1 MVRQAERERLRQEE
15 IAQREAYEKAQ
26 KEKMSLREQEK
37 QRAAEEKKRLEEQLE
52 RAENERRKAAE
63 IARAKE
69 LEEENRKYEEEKR
82 RKREAEKQRQLEYEQ
97 QRKADMEER
106 KQAEAAKE
114 AAKRKAEEERRKEE
128 EAAEESRKVREQQRK
143 AALEE
148 LQEVREDIAKELA
161 AVAADDKENIP
172 KNGGGSLLPADLIE
186 KKSVEEQKR
195 RASYGVVKNVLEQDS
210 IHRKEA
216 ESVVAA
222 SRKAAEEV
230 ADVKTRIEANLER
243 SGRGEQEGP
252 VYYGINSTARR
263 SSQDCGGAKKDI
275 NVINDD
281 LADEIEAIRLAADF
295 SSRRML
301 NDQKKEPTTG
311 SASSSRLRIRALL
324 DKQTKQREED
334 DKVRQQKRESQD
346 MSKFMWVYR

>member
-1 MVRQAERERLRQEE
+1 M
-15 IAQREAYEKAQ
+15 
-26 KEKMSLREQEK
+26 
-37 QRAAEEKKRLEEQLE
+37 
-52 RAENERRKAAE
+52 
-63 IARAKE
+63 
-69 LEEENRKYEEEKR
+69 EKR

-97 QRKADMEER
+97 QRKADAEER

-148 LQEVREDIAKELA
+148 LQNVRRQSQAVREDIAKELA
-161 AVAADDKENIP
+161 LAADDKENIP
-172 KNGGGSLLPADLIE
+172 KNGGGHILPADLIE

-210 IHRKEA
+210 VHRKEA

-230 ADVKTRIEANLER
+230 ADVKTRIEASMER
-243 SGRGEQEGP
+243 SGRGEMEGP

-263 SSQDCGGAKKDI
+263 SSQDCGGAGAKKDI

-301 NDQKKEPTTG
+301 NDQKKESTAG

-324 DKQTKQREED
+324 DKQTKQREEE

>member
-15 IAQREAYEKAQ
+15 IAQREAFEKAQ

-37 QRAAEEKKRLEEQLE
+37 QRAAEEKKTLEEQLE

-82 RKREAEKQRQLEYEQ
+82 RKREAE
-97 QRKADMEER
+97 
-106 KQAEAAKE
+106 
-114 AAKRKAEEERRKEE
+114 EERRKEE

-148 LQEVREDIAKELA
+148 LQKVRRQSQAVREDIAKELA

-172 KNGGGSLLPADLIE
+172 KNGGGHILPADLIE

-210 IHRKEA
+210 VHRKEA

-222 SRKAAEEV
+222 SRKEAEEV
-230 ADVKTRIEANLER
+230 AEVKTRIEANLER

-263 SSQDCGGAKKDI
+263 SSQDCGGAGAKKDI

-281 LADEIEAIRLAADF
+281 LAD
-295 SSRRML
+295 
-301 NDQKKEPTTG
+301 
-311 SASSSRLRIRALL
+311 
-324 DKQTKQREED
+324 
-334 DKVRQQKRESQD
+334 
-346 MSKFMWVYR
+346 

>member
-1 MVRQAERERLRQEE
+1 
-15 IAQREAYEKAQ
+15 
-26 KEKMSLREQEK
+26 
-37 QRAAEEKKRLEEQLE
+37 
-52 RAENERRKAAE
+52 
-63 IARAKE
+63 
-69 LEEENRKYEEEKR
+69 
-82 RKREAEKQRQLEYEQ
+82 LEYER
-97 QRKADMEER
+97 QRKADLEER
-106 KQAEAAKE
+106 RQAESAKE
-114 AAKRKAEEERRKEE
+114 AAKKKADEERRKEE
-128 EAAEESRKVREQQRK
+128 EAAEESRKAREQQRK

-148 LQEVREDIAKELA
+148 LQKVRRQSQAVREDIAKELSSA
-161 AVAADDKENIP
+161 SATPENKENIP
-172 KNGGGSLLPADLIE
+172 KNDGHILPADLIE

-210 IHRKEA
+210 AHRKEA

-230 ADVKTRIEANLER
+230 AEVKTRMEATLEK

-263 SSQDCGGAKKDI
+263 SSQDFGGAKKDI

-301 NDQKKEPTTG
+301 NDQKKESTSG

>member
-1 MVRQAERERLRQEE
+1 M
-15 IAQREAYEKAQ
+15 
-26 KEKMSLREQEK
+26 
-37 QRAAEEKKRLEEQLE
+37 
-52 RAENERRKAAE
+52 
-63 IARAKE
+63 
-69 LEEENRKYEEEKR
+69 EKR

-97 QRKADMEER
+97 QRKAELQER
-106 KQAEAAKE
+106 QEAEAAKE

-128 EAAEESRKVREQQRK
+128 EAADESRKAREQQRK

-148 LQEVREDIAKELA
+148 LQKVRRQSQAVREDIAKELA
-161 AVAADDKENIP
+161 VAATADDKENIP
-172 KNGGGSLLPADLIE
+172 KNGGPVLPADIIE

-210 IHRKEA
+210 VHRKEA

-230 ADVKTRIEANLER
+230 ADVKTRIEANMER

-263 SSQDCGGAKKDI
+263 SSQDCGGAGAKKDI

-301 NDQKKEPTTG
+301 NDQKKESTAG

-324 DKQTKQREED
+324 DKQTKQREEE

>member
-1 MVRQAERERLRQEE
+1 M
-15 IAQREAYEKAQ
+15 
-26 KEKMSLREQEK
+26 
-37 QRAAEEKKRLEEQLE
+37 
-52 RAENERRKAAE
+52 
-63 IARAKE
+63 
-69 LEEENRKYEEEKR
+69 EKR

-97 QRKADMEER
+97 QRKADLAER
-106 KQAEAAKE
+106 QQLEAAKE

-148 LQEVREDIAKELA
+148 LQKVRRQSQAVREDIAKEL

-172 KNGGGSLLPADLIE
+172 KNGGGHILPADLIE

-195 RASYGVVKNVLEQDS
+195 KASYGVVKNVLEQDS
-210 IHRKEA
+210 VHRKEA

-230 ADVKTRIEANLER
+230 ADVKTRIEASMER

-263 SSQDCGGAKKDI
+263 SSQDRGGAGAKKDI
-275 NVINDD
+275 NVINDEV
-281 LADEIEAIRLAADF
+281 ADVKTRIEAN
-295 SSRRML
+295 M
-301 NDQKKEPTTG
+301 
-311 SASSSRLRIRALL
+311 
-324 DKQTKQREED
+324 
-334 DKVRQQKRESQD
+334 
-346 MSKFMWVYR
+346 

>member
-1 MVRQAERERLRQEE
+1 MG
-15 IAQREAYEKAQ
+15 KAQ

-52 RAENERRKAAE
+52 RAEMERRKAAE

-69 LEEENRKYEEEKR
+69 IEEENRKYEEEKR

-97 QRKADMEER
+97 QRKAELQER
-106 KQAEAAKE
+106 QEAEAAKE

-128 EAAEESRKVREQQRK
+128 ESADESRKAREQQRK

-148 LQEVREDIAKELA
+148 LQKVRRQSQAVREDIAKELA
-161 AVAADDKENIP
+161 VAATADDKENIP
-172 KNGGGSLLPADLIE
+172 KNGGPILPADLIE

-210 IHRKEA
+210 VHRKEA

-230 ADVKTRIEANLER
+230 ADVKTRIEASMER
-243 SGRGEQEGP
+243 SGRGEMEGP

-263 SSQDCGGAKKDI
+263 SSQDCGGAGGVKKDI

-281 LADEIEAIRLAADF
+281 LADEIEAIR
-295 SSRRML
+295 
-301 NDQKKEPTTG
+301 
-311 SASSSRLRIRALL
+311 
-324 DKQTKQREED
+324 
-334 DKVRQQKRESQD
+334 
-346 MSKFMWVYR
+346 